1 VDDKYA
7 SGRAVETY
15 QLSGLSGSSESP
27 AEGSINMRIEGR
39 IRKLE
44 KRMTS
49 SPLILYFADGST
61 REIRGPRYFLL
72 DLVCAMNRN
81 PTPTQAEQ
89 LELIRSAT
97 YADEPGGG
105 RLTELIKALPPDPA
119 DPPYPPNLAES
130 GGSHMIELCR
140 AILASPGGD

>member
-1 VDDKYA
+1 
-7 SGRAVETY
+7 
-15 QLSGLSGSSESP
+15 
-27 AEGSINMRIEGR
+27 MRIEGR

-44 KRMTS
+44 KKMTS
-49 SPLILYFADGST
+49 SPLILYFADGSA
-61 REIRGPRYFLL
+61 REIRGPKYFLL

-105 RLTELIKALPPDPA
+105 RLTELIKALTPAPA
-119 DPPYPPNLAES
+119 DPPDPPHLAES
-130 GGSHMIELCR
+130 EGLDNHAFGHVLEGQQETRS
-140 AILASPGGD
+140 